1 MLTVSRVQVLKPNYY
16 QIGDQVHI
24 YINNRL
30 YTATAVKE
38 LEEDN
43 TMLFVFDSCL
53 SEKRRITRRHY
64 RQFKG
69 TFEDTYLFKFLVK
82 LINKVPTKIKRQM
95 VPFEN
100 GSYFRLFEKDD
111 LAPSSKN
118 AISYLTEDSKRLI
131 RFFGNNA
138 SNYWTQTQNKE
149 DKSEFYYISYNGKP
163 EEYSEWSDVSYGIVP
178 LFKLKNY

>member
-1 MLTVSRVQVLKPNYY
+1 
-16 QIGDQVHI
+16 
-24 YINNRL
+24 
-30 YTATAVKE
+30 
-38 LEEDN
+38 
-43 TMLFVFDSCL
+43 
-53 SEKRRITRRHY
+53 
-64 RQFKG
+64 
-69 TFEDTYLFKFLVK
+69 
-82 LINKVPTKIKRQM
+82 M